1 MVLEMQFEMTEPK
14 LCQIVCKIAPNQDE
28 ARDLK
33 EKIDDEY
40 RINM

>member
-1 MVLEMQFEMTEPK
+1 MQFEMMEPRM
-14 LCQIVCKIAPNQDE
+14 CQIVCKVVLSEGDAK
-28 ARDLK
+28 DLK

>member
-1 MVLEMQFEMTEPK
+1 MREPK
-14 LCQIVCKIAPNQDE
+14 LCQIVCKTVLSQEGAKDV
-28 ARDLK
+28 K